1 LRDHSGVKNDI
12 FGLMNAEML
21 IPFYELFQITQLPH
35 SNSDLT
41 NTATYIKVVC
51 K

>member
-21 IPFYELFQITQLPH
+21 IPFYEL
-35 SNSDLT
+35 
-41 NTATYIKVVC
+41 TALSSRFKRSGI
-51 K
+51 